1 MFLNF
6 KALLAALFLC
16 SVFPTMTQPAL
27 IRVAL
32 IRVALIE
39 SLSGPFA
46 DTGEAVFRNLVWA
59 TERVNNRDGV
69 KLPGGTRPLLM
80 PSTNTMNAILAG
92 G

>member
-6 KALLAALFLC
+6 KALLAALFVC
-16 SVFPTMTQPAL
+16 SVFPAMAQP
-27 IRVAL
+27 AL

-80 PSTNTMNAILAG
+80 PSTSTMNAILAG